1 MKIERINLSK
11 SNGKEVTYYKFH
23 IIIPNGV
30 EISTYNITKNNMILS
45 YENTDVSLD
54 ISCRDVFI
62 LQEDFNYYLLI
73 EETFLDIDKNI
84 GCLLDEDYIIEDMG
98 IILYDKHNNEIS
110 VDIEPI
116 EQIIKEQNN
125 DREIVLRGDVRI
137 GFNIV
142 FNSGKMHDYD
152 MFLMNKLD
160 DKVSPIFYNNIKGHG
175 FSLEGYD
182 YNNCIA
188 DIQPVDSVFFN
199 VDNINSDGFDIL
211 ISSYD
216 EDYKVHDIE
225 YILILIKC
233 NGVDYVYKLNCDD
246 FNEFNI
252 DVNTKTIKFFECEYL
267 EGNYYLKPNITSYLI
282 DMSQL
287 IVTMYGEVSI

>member
-11 SNGKEVTYYKFH
+11 SNGQEVTYYKFQ